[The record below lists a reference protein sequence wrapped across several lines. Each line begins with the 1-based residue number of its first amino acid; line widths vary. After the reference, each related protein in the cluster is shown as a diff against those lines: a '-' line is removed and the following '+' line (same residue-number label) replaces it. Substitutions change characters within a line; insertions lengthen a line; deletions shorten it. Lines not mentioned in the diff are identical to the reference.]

1 MQFFVT
7 FSPFPLV
14 PKSVELEL
22 RPLMYRER
30 SSIDDVL
37 AFPAPDA
44 APAPPAAELLDAA
57 ALEELAAELAA
68 ALDDAFV
75 STV

>member
-1 MQFFVT
+1 
-7 FSPFPLV
+7 
-14 PKSVELEL
+14 
-22 RPLMYRER
+22 MYRER

-37 AFPAPDA
+37 AFPAPDT
-44 APAPPAAELLDAA
+44 APASLAAKLLDAA
-57 ALEELAAELAA
+57 ALEELTAELAA